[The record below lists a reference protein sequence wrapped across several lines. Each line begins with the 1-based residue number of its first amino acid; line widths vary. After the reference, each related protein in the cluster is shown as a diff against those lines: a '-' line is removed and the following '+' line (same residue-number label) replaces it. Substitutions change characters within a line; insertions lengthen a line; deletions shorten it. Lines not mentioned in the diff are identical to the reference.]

1 MIRQTINKLAQ
12 LLTTQERRRGYLLL
26 SMIMLMAILDMVGVA
41 SILPF
46 MAVLS
51 SPEIVETNRYLAL
64 VYNELGFIGKESFLF
79 FLGFSFFIV
88 LIFSIVFKAL
98 TSYALMRFTQMR
110 NYSLSRR
117 MVADYLSQPYDWFLN
132 RHSADIGKTV
142 LSEVAQVI
150 NGALIPLLQLI
161 SNSLVVVTLLV
172 LLMLVDFKLTLI
184 VAACLGGTYTFIYF
198 LIRRYMSSLGEVQVN
213 ANRERFHVVQE
224 VFGAIKDIKVAG
236 LEKESLHRYEI
247 PAKKYAN
254 GEATAQIVS
263 LIPRYILE
271 IIVFGG
277 MLLVMLYMMRN
288 PDGLQG
294 ALPTM
299 SVYAFAGYKLMPAL
313 QQVYAQLS
321 RMRFAGPALEVL
333 YNDMSTLQAVNH
345 SNADNEESMMGL
357 STKIRLS
364 DVSYSYPNTEQLAL
378 NNCSLEI
385 QVNTTVGFV
394 GTTGAGKTTAIDVIL
409 GLLRPK
415 GGSLWVD
422 EEEITAINIR
432 SWQRSI
438 GYVPQ
443 HIYLSDDSVA
453 ANIAFGV
460 PKARVSIAA
469 VEQAAKLAS
478 LHDFVIQEMPEGYD
492 TLVGERGVRLSGGQR
507 QRIGIARALYHDPA
521 VLIFDE
527 ATSALDNL
535 TEQSVMKAI
544 STLSHRKTIIMIA
557 HRLSTV
563 KECDKIFFLEHGNV
577 VESGTYDE
585 LLLNNNKFKSMSAL

>member
-1 MIRQTINKLAQ
+1 
-12 LLTTQERRRGYLLL
+12 
-26 SMIMLMAILDMVGVA
+26 
-41 SILPF
+41 
-46 MAVLS
+46 
-51 SPEIVETNRYLAL
+51 
-64 VYNELGFIGKESFLF
+64 
-79 FLGFSFFIV
+79 
-88 LIFSIVFKAL
+88 
-98 TSYALMRFTQMR
+98 
-110 NYSLSRR
+110 
-117 MVADYLSQPYDWFLN
+117 
-132 RHSADIGKTV
+132 
-142 LSEVAQVI
+142 
-150 NGALIPLLQLI
+150 
-161 SNSLVVVTLLV
+161 
-172 LLMLVDFKLTLI
+172 
-184 VAACLGGTYTFIYF
+184 
-198 LIRRYMSSLGEVQVN
+198 
-213 ANRERFHVVQE
+213 
-224 VFGAIKDIKVAG
+224 
-236 LEKESLHRYEI
+236 
-247 PAKKYAN
+247 
-254 GEATAQIVS
+254 
-263 LIPRYILE
+263 
-271 IIVFGG
+271 
-277 MLLVMLYMMRN
+277 LVMLYMMRN